1 MPGAGFD
8 NLLDRCLDVRTG
20 ERVLLLTDE
29 GSDREVVSLL
39 SQGIERRG
47 ATAATAT
54 MPKPRMPGAEPPDD
68 VSAMMLEAGAV
79 IELTSLFVG
88 SSMARRRATEHGV
101 RYVTMP
107 AIRLETFRDGGPL
120 AVDFDA
126 IQPDAERVGA
136 AWTNATRF
144 QLSTPAGTHLTGSVE
159 GRPGRVLDG
168 LARSPGAYSAPPDIE
183 AGTAPVEG
191 TTSGVAVIDGD
202 LLFMGEGPLR
212 DPVVI
217 EVRDGLVVRIDG
229 PEAHRLTDMVARCND
244 PQMSNLAE
252 VSKGLN
258 PWGQVCSVPMETE
271 SSRGTAHIA
280 LGNSIAYGGI
290 VNAAAHLDCVMRDAT
305 LELDGSVVISR
316 GVLE

>member
-29 GSDREVVSLL
+29 GSDREVVALL
-39 SQGIERRG
+39 SEGIERRG
-47 ATAATAT
+47 ATAATAS
-54 MPKPRMPGAEPPDD
+54 MPTPKMPGAEPPQV

-79 IELTSLFVG
+79 IELTSVFVG

-107 AIRLETFRDGGPL
+107 AIRLETFRDDGPL

-126 IQPDAERVGA
+126 IRPDAERVGA
-136 AWTNATRF
+136 AWTGAQTFR
-144 QLSTPAGTHLTGSVE
+144 LSTAAGTDLTGSVE
-159 GRPGRVLDG
+159 GRAGRVLDG
-168 LARSPGAYSAPPDIE
+168 LARTPGAYSAPPDIE

-212 DPVVI
+212 YPVVI
-217 EVRDGLVVRIDG
+217 EVSDGLVVWIDG
-229 PEAHRLTDMVARCND
+229 PEAHRLTDMMARCND
-244 PQMSNLAE
+244 DQMNNLAE
-252 VSKGLN
+252 VSMALN

-271 SSRGTAHIA
+271 SARGTAHIA

-316 GVLE
+316 GVLQ